1 MIQTVIQKEMNS
13 CFLLKL
19 QCLKRL
25 YTILILQ
32 LELTQ
37 FSVNYEYLKISLKKT
52 NKLDTYWRFTYNNSW
67 LEIKIS
73 MVSKYLGG

>member
-1 MIQTVIQKEMNS
+1 M
-13 CFLLKL
+13 
-19 QCLKRL
+19 
-25 YTILILQ
+25 LILQ

-37 FSVNYEYLKISLKKT
+37 FSVNYEYLKIALKKT